1 MKRTPASI
9 ARRLTHASARVGLSM
24 LPRQRRFALYRR
36 MIDCDSAPDSR
47 LELKIADQRDELE
60 ACFRLLHDS
69 YVAAGFM
76 RPDPSGLRVTIY
88 HALPTTTT
96 LCAKFDGQVVGTL
109 SIIREGVFGFPLQSA
124 FDLTPVRAGL
134 GRLAEISALAIDP
147 AFRRTGGKLLF
158 PLMKFMYEYC
168 REYFDTR
175 HIVIAVNPNKIEL
188 YESLLLFER
197 LQAAV
202 VDSYAFANGAPAVG
216 ATLDLLRAPV
226 RFQAA
231 YSGRAARKDLHRYFV
246 DTPLP
251 NIRWPQRRFFT
262 TNDPVMTPPM
272 LDHFFNQRT
281 KVFATLNERKRMLLH
296 SIYDGPGYAAVLPP
310 APVMPAQSLRQHRR
324 FSIRCP
330 ATLWVDSYG
339 TRLCYAMHVI
349 ELSLGGFQAECPVPL
364 PEGTRGRVRIELGER
379 EFADIDA
386 VAVRRQPGAGV
397 VYYGFGV
404 RKGDD
409 AWYRCVAALHAANTH
424 ADVAPLRLPAA
435 SPPRLPG
442 GTALTG
448 RGPMGSAV
456 GGAPQ
461 QNGVGVTFGASPPE
475 DRDCEAAGS
484 LRTVMP

>member
-1 MKRTPASI
+1 M
-9 ARRLTHASARVGLSM
+9 RRLAHGSARAGLSM
-24 LPRQRRFALYRR
+24 LPRQQRFAFYRR
-36 MIDCDSAPDSR
+36 MIDCDPSPDSR
-47 LELKIADQRDELE
+47 LELKVADQLDELE

-69 YVAAGFM
+69 YVGAGFM

-96 LCAKFDGQVVGTL
+96 LCAKFDGRVVGTL
-109 SIIREGVFGFPLQSA
+109 SIVREGVFGFPLQSA
-124 FDLTPVRAGL
+124 FDLSPVRAGF

-175 HIVIAVNPNKIEL
+175 HIVIAVNPEKIEL
-188 YESLLLFER
+188 YESLLLFDR

-216 ATLDLLRAPV
+216 ATLDLLRAPE

-246 DTPLP
+246 ATPLP

-262 TNDPVMTPPM
+262 TNDPVMTPAM
-272 LDHFFNQRT
+272 LNYFFNVRT
-281 KVFATLNERKRMLLH
+281 QVFSTLGERKRMLLR

-310 APVMPAQSLRQHRR
+310 APAITTHALRQHPR

-330 ATLWVDSYG
+330 ATMWVDSYG

-349 ELSLGGFQAECPVPL
+349 ELSASGFQAECVVPI
-364 PEGTRGRVRIELGER
+364 PEGTRGRVRIELGES
-379 EFADIDA
+379 EFADVDA
-386 VAVRRQPGAGV
+386 VTVRRQPGAGV
-397 VYYGFGV
+397 VYFGFAV
-404 RKGDD
+404 RHGDE
-409 AWYRCVAALHAANTH
+409 AWHRCVSALQAANTH
-424 ADVAPLRLPAA
+424 ADVAPLRTPASLS
-435 SPPRLPG
+435 SPGHRPTVPDAGHGRHQFG
-442 GTALTG
+442 G
-448 RGPMGSAV
+448 
-456 GGAPQ
+456 
-461 QNGVGVTFGASPPE
+461 GVTFGAPPPE
-475 DRDCEAAGS
+475 DRDCGAAPS